1 MSFPRELRIQL
12 MRYHDGELSESDA
25 RAVELALEQ
34 QPALQE
40 ELEAYRRLGSFVRAW
55 DESSTDKVASFDIS
69 DSVLAA
75 LEPPRAR
82 VHSLLPRIATWVSL
96 GAAIAAGSVLVVRS
110 WSAAPHAPPGSP
122 SAQHAESASPSA
134 SAPELSAAL
143 RSMGE
148 GVAEAVAAEAVAA
161 ETAPAPVLDELAE
174 EEAKAAPATIESVD
188 FGSNT
193 GEVFVVS
200 TDSSETPVV
209 WMPDD
214 GEPDE
219 EDEDRSESL

>member
-1 MSFPRELRIQL
+1 MSVSREQL
-12 MRYHDGELSESDA
+12 MRYHDGDLPEAEA
-25 RAVELALEQ
+25 REVEAAIEQ
-34 QPALQE
+34 EPALLE
-40 ELEAYRRLGSFVRAW
+40 ELEAYSELGSFVRAW
-55 DESSTDKVASFDIS
+55 DQANAGKLASFDVT

-96 GAAIAAGSVLVVRS
+96 SAAIAAGSVLVVRS
-110 WSAAPHAPPGSP
+110 WSAAPMAPPGAGSG
-122 SAQHAESASPSA
+122 ESAEHGELAPPTA
-134 SAPELSAAL
+134 SAPGLAAVLAAVGEELPKL
-143 RSMGE
+143 
-148 GVAEAVAAEAVAA
+148 
-161 ETAPAPVLDELAE
+161 P
-174 EEAKAAPATIESVD
+174 PATIESVD

-214 GEPDE
+214 AEPDE
-219 EDEDRSESL
+219 DNEDRSESL